1 MPNNIH
7 LLRRW
12 LLATQSSNSSLFFL
26 VPITASYGILKL
38 QRKASSM
45 LHSDRAASVPVHSLE
60 TCQTGLLV
68 DGSCFVRVPFI
79 QSRDVGSS
87 LMLLASKERPAVRG
101 AKIGDQLRKFGT
113 QIAPH
118 GCQPRLGRVE
128 NATGKQSYMQGA
140 RRLGLNIAYLCHR
153 QLSFPASD
161 KHAASASRLPNIRSS
176 ACLCPCR
183 VVSRLNDIDANIPS
197 GSVVVS

>member
-1 MPNNIH
+1 
-7 LLRRW
+7 
-12 LLATQSSNSSLFFL
+12 LFGMSISFQRARSGE
-26 VPITASYGILKL
+26 PITASYGILKL

-68 DGSCFVRVPFI
+68 DGSCFVRVPLP
-79 QSRDVGSS
+79 SRGWHPCGAICVPNFRSWSPIFAPRTAGLSFDV
-87 LMLLASKERPAVRG
+87 
-101 AKIGDQLRKFGT
+101 GDQLRKFGT

-176 ACLCPCR
+176 ACLCPCAY
-183 VVSRLNDIDANIPS
+183 SAPTA
-197 GSVVVS
+197 